1 MDNEMTIGKW
11 LLTLLISSIPCVGLV
26 MLIVWAV
33 GNGNPVRKTFAQ
45 AYLIWTVL
53 VTVIVVILYF
63 AVFATMLAGMSA
75 YGTYM
80 IFQDIEYII

>member
-80 IFQDIEYII
+80 IF